1 MKRDDQFLKKGYLKT
16 LYPIMLSVLGGTI
29 NALIDSAFV
38 SQRLGTEGLA
48 AINLSI
54 TVTLIIC
61 TVGSLIGGGASV
73 ASSIEAGRDNLEN
86 AKKYY
91 CHSFFLALISGA
103 AISVVGIAL
112 CSPLVSLLVQG
123 SGLYSYVYSYCFVAF
138 AGSIFSIMVYL
149 PTYYLQLEGK
159 NTAISI
165 MMGIV
170 IGVDVLLDYL
180 FLFVLDMGMIGASLA
195 SVVSTIAACVY
206 GFIMLEAGYSNYH
219 IKAERLRLSY
229 IKSIIKLGSPTAL
242 NNFLDFIK
250 LLLLNGIILYYGGTL
265 ALAVWAVINCLS
277 EFALSIISG
286 VPQAAAPMSGTY
298 YSAREN
304 SGLRIIIKLQV
315 RAGLILTAVYAAAT
329 VALHP
334 AFEGLFAINSGLLMP
349 MVCLGTFLIF
359 EVLASIWAS
368 FFQATQRI
376 FLSNFIILCRKLI
389 FPVLFAGVM
398 AFGRG
403 YIFLFLPLGGIL
415 TLLAGVLVTG
425 IFYYKSKRT
434 NRPLSRLLL
443 LDDSLERENKV
454 IDFSI
459 TPTSENICE
468 ASEQIA
474 DFCGIN
480 NMDRKQTMRIALSIE
495 ELICVINDKNENK
508 LSSVDLRAFALNDI
522 TGIRIRCAGIRYN
535 PFEDSGDEDQL
546 MGVMMINKMADV
558 VAYTYSLGMNTI
570 NIVFEKE
577 SR

>member
-38 SQRLGTEGLA
+38 SQRLGNDGLA

-61 TVGSLIGGGASV
+61 TVGSLIGGGAAV
-73 ASSIEAGRDNLEN
+73 ASSIEAGKDNLEE
-86 AKKYY
+86 AGKYY
-91 CHSFFLALISGA
+91 CHSFFSALISGA
-103 AISVVGIAL
+103 LISVVGIAL

-123 SGLYSYVYSYCFVAF
+123 SGLYDYVYSYCFVAF
-138 AGSIFSIMVYL
+138 AGSVFSIMVYI

-159 NTAISI
+159 NRAISI

-180 FLFVLDMGMIGASLA
+180 FLFVLDMGMVGASMA
-195 SVVSTIAACVY
+195 SVISTIAACVY
-206 GFIMLEAGYSNYH
+206 GFIMLETGYSNYH
-219 IKAERLRLSY
+219 IKAERLKLSY
-229 IKSIIKLGSPTAL
+229 LKKIIKLGSPTAL
-242 NNFLDFIK
+242 NNFLDFVK
-250 LLLLNGIILYYGGTL
+250 LLLLNSIILYRGGTS

-277 EFALSIISG
+277 EFALSITSG

-304 SGLRIIIKLQV
+304 SGLRIIVKLQV
-315 RAGLILTAVYAAAT
+315 SAGLILTAAYAAVI

-334 AFEGLFAINSGLLMP
+334 AFEKLFAIDSGLLLP
-349 MVCLGTFLIF
+349 LLCLAAFLAF
-359 EVLASIWAS
+359 EILASIWAS

-376 FLSNFIILCRKLI
+376 FLSNFIILCRKLV
-389 FPVLFAGVM
+389 FPVLFAFIM
-398 AFGRG
+398 AFGGG

-415 TLLAGVLVTG
+415 TLLAGGLVTS
-425 IFYYKSKRT
+425 IFYYKSKKT
-434 NRPLSRLLL
+434 KKPLSRLLL

-474 DFCGIN
+474 DFCGVN
-480 NMDRKQTMRIALSIE
+480 NMDAKQTMRIALAIE
-495 ELICVINDKNENK
+495 EIICVLNEKNDD
-508 LSSVDLRAFALNDI
+508 LPSVDLRAFALNDI

-535 PFEDSGDEDQL
+535 PFEDSGDEELL
-546 MGVMMINKMADV
+546 MGVKMINKMADV
-558 VAYTYSLGMNTI
+558 VLYTYSLGMNTI
-570 NIVFEKE
+570 NIVFGNE
-577 SR
+577 SD

>member
-1 MKRDDQFLKKGYLKT
+1 MKRDDQFLRKGYFKT

-61 TVGSLIGGGASV
+61 TIGSLIGGGASV
-73 ASSIEAGRDNLEN
+73 ASSIEAGKDNLEK
-86 AKKYY
+86 ARKYY
-91 CHSFFLALISGA
+91 CQSFFYALISGVM
-103 AISVVGIAL
+103 ISVIGIAL
-112 CSPLVSLLVQG
+112 CSPLVTMLVQG
-123 SGLYSYVYSYCFVAF
+123 SELYDYVYSYCFVAF
-138 AGSIFSIMVYL
+138 AGSIFSIMVYI

-170 IGVDVLLDYL
+170 IIVDVLLDYL

-195 SVVSTIAACVY
+195 SVFSTIAACAY
-206 GFIMLEAGYSNYH
+206 GFIMLETGYSNYH
-219 IKAERLRLSY
+219 IKTERLKLSY
-229 IKSIIKLGSPTAL
+229 IKNIIKLGSPTAL

-250 LLLLNGIILYYGGTL
+250 LLLLNGIILYYGGTS

-277 EFALSIISG
+277 EFALSITSG

-304 SGLRIIIKLQV
+304 SGLRIIIMLQI
-315 RAGLILTAVYAAAT
+315 RAGLVLTAVYAAAI

-334 AFEGLFAINSGLLMP
+334 AIASLFAINGGLLLP
-349 MVCLGTFLIF
+349 MLCLGTFLIF
-359 EVLASIWAS
+359 EILASIWAS

-389 FPVLFAGVM
+389 FPVLFAAVM
-398 AFGRG
+398 AFGKG

-425 IFYYKSKRT
+425 IFYYKSKKT
-434 NRPLSRLLL
+434 ARPLSRILL

-474 DFCGIN
+474 DFCN
-480 NMDRKQTMRIALSIE
+480 ANKMDGKQTMRIALSIE
-495 ELICVINDKNENK
+495 ELICVINEKNENK
-508 LSSVDLRAFALNDI
+508 LPSVDLRAFALNEI
-522 TGIRIRCAGIRYN
+522 TGIRIRCAGVRYN
-535 PFEDSGDEDQL
+535 PFEDAGDEDFL
-546 MGVMMINKMADV
+546 MGVKMINKLADAV
-558 VAYTYSLGMNTI
+558 TYTYSLGMNTI
-570 NIVFEKE
+570 NIVFGNETV
-577 SR
+577 